1 MDAAPSIAPAATG
14 SGASS
19 NPSAP
24 SSVVSTSTS
33 TAQHQNNNH
42 PPPPPPQQPLL
53 IARTPLNVY
62 LKIAIIRSATD
73 EVVCNDPE
81 HPGTKK
87 RVVVSQLLDGS
98 LTKVGSSSKDD
109 EQKEEAKQISATT
122 SEEKPSA
129 VSSSSTNEE
138 DDEGKKSNNQ
148 NNNDKD
154 APKKEIPV
162 PTITTVPT
170 YDLDIPPTYDIP
182 TSYVRYIRPTYNE
195 TQYETVEYNI
205 DVEDETWWR
214 SNTEFGP
221 DAQCKILID
230 GKEQS
235 QLDEEDDGE
244 EGQKIVVAAADAAA
258 ANNDDSNNAM
268 DIDDQVNNNNNTTTG
283 SNNSNSNSSNTT
295 PHKQYTIQ
303 QVILTNPKYYLHSKH
318 STQYL
323 LKKYQPKLPL
333 RIMEHMIDILEKETG
348 FEFTVSLSHAEKVL
362 VERIPELENIF
373 GWIDGGDTDSDDDDD
388 DNENNNNNNHLP
400 TLAPPP
406 TLKHVIS
413 TIYNYWITKRSKL
426 KKPLLRR
433 YHPVTA
439 SNDTNPHM
447 VFRQREQEKRRLRKK
462 RQNDIEAYKKMVVL
476 QRDFE
481 KLRGLCEL
489 IVRREEVYE
498 MMVELTNGYFEE
510 RLGGWL
516 GTTGGSGSR
525 GRSSSSAISSGAMTL
540 DTSRIESVLN
550 IPKYFDDGPIVKM
563 AKTGKKRKRGGLAAG
578 GAGAFQ
584 FDSRGPSPVPPLG
597 GVGAPPLEAGGLEH
611 HPPLPPHVPP
621 KKVVVAGHDDG
632 YPAPNFL
639 QPLATRESHHST
651 NWDGATVPILPS
663 YENGI
668 PTISNNRFRHRPRL
682 GRGGRII
689 IDRVPCVSNT
699 QNPRPNVITYGA
711 PMNRSGYDVATLG
724 ADGPNFSMNNSARK
738 KGAAGAGGES
748 ITTDG
753 MGTDAKTAPKKLPA
767 QRLEDLL
774 PKSFMGKDR
783 KLLSRKIEEIC
794 ARGLMEESRPVA
806 AAAIAA
812 PAQPKG
818 LVAPIAEEF
827 VDEVLVPIED
837 WVEAP
842 SGEIFGVERY
852 VLGPI

>member
-1 MDAAPSIAPAATG
+1 MNAPSIPPAATG
-14 SGASS
+14 AGG
-19 NPSAP
+19 NGNNWSAP

-33 TAQHQNNNH
+33 TAPHQNL
-42 PPPPPPQQPLL
+42 PPQQPPTV
-53 IARTPLNVY
+53 ARTPLNVY
-62 LKIAIIRSATD
+62 LKIAIIRSPTD

-98 LTKVGSSSKDD
+98 LTKVGSKGD
-109 EQKEEAKQISATT
+109 EQKAD
-122 SEEKPSA
+122 EKPAAAAAASL
-129 VSSSSTNEE
+129 SSTNEGE
-138 DDEGKKSNNQ
+138 NDGADGEGKSSNQ
-148 NNNDKD
+148 NNDKD

-214 SNTEFGP
+214 SNKEFGP
-221 DAQCKILID
+221 DARCKILID
-230 GKEQS
+230 GKEQI
-235 QLDEEDDGE
+235 QLDEEDEG
-244 EGQKIVVAAADAAA
+244 EGQKITDAAA
-258 ANNDDSNNAM
+258 ANNNDSHAMEIDQDD
-268 DIDDQVNNNNNTTTG
+268 NNNTTTG
-283 SNNSNSNSSNTT
+283 SNNSSGNNNTT
-295 PHKQYTIQ
+295 HKQYTIQ

-333 RIMEHMIDILEKETG
+333 RIMERMIDILEKETG

-388 DNENNNNNNHLP
+388 DEDMNDINNHLP
-400 TLAPPP
+400 TLAPTP

-447 VFRQREQEKRRLRKK
+447 VFRQREQEKSRLRKK
-462 RQNDIEAYKKMVVL
+462 RQNDVEAYKKMVVL

-489 IVRREEVYE
+489 IVKREEVNE
-498 MMVELTNGYFEE
+498 MIVELTNGYFEK

-516 GTTGGSGSR
+516 DTTGGGGSR
-525 GRSSSSAISSGAMTL
+525 GRSSGAIHSGTMTL
-540 DTSRIESVLN
+540 DKSRIESVLN
-550 IPKYFDDGPIVKM
+550 VPKYFDDGPIVKM
-563 AKTGKKRKRGGLAAG
+563 VKVGKKRKRGGLVAG
-578 GAGAFQ
+578 GAGALQ
-584 FDSRGPSPVPPLG
+584 YDSRGPSPVPPLG
-597 GVGAPPLEAGGLEH
+597 GVGAPPLEAGGLVP
-611 HPPLPPHVPP
+611 HPSLPPAAPP

-639 QPLATRESHHST
+639 QPLATRESHYST
-651 NWDGATVPILPS
+651 NWDGNTVPILPS

-668 PTISNNRFRHRPRL
+668 LTISNNRFRHRPRL

-689 IDRVPCVSNT
+689 IDRVPFVSNA
-699 QNPRPNVITYGA
+699 QNPRPNVITYGT

-724 ADGPNFSMNNSARK
+724 ADGPNFIMNSSPRR
-738 KGAAGAGGES
+738 KGAGVES

-794 ARGLMEESRPVA
+794 AMGLMDESRPVVA
-806 AAAIAA
+806 AATAA

-818 LVAPIAEEF
+818 VVAPIAEEF

-842 SGEIFGVERY
+842 NGEIFGVERY

>member
-1 MDAAPSIAPAATG
+1 M
-14 SGASS
+14 
-19 NPSAP
+19 
-24 SSVVSTSTS
+24 
-33 TAQHQNNNH
+33 
-42 PPPPPPQQPLL
+42 
-53 IARTPLNVY
+53 Y
-62 LKIAIIRSATD
+62 LKIAIIRNPTD

-81 HPGTKK
+81 HHGMKK

-98 LTKVGSSSKDD
+98 LTKVGTSTTTKDD
-109 EQKEEAKQISATT
+109 DVQTNKYYLFNEEAEKSSATT
-122 SEEKPSA
+122 SSVDGNKLA
-129 VSSSSTNEE
+129 ASSSSSSSSSSSNNEE
-138 DDEGKKSNNQ
+138 EEKSSFNQ
-148 NNNDKD
+148 NNNDNKED
-154 APKKEIPV
+154 ASSSKMEIPV
-162 PTITTVPT
+162 PTITTVTT

-182 TSYVRYIRPTYNE
+182 PSYVRYIRPTYNE
-195 TQYETVEYNI
+195 TQHETVEYNI

-214 SNTEFGP
+214 NNVEFGP
-221 DAQCKILID
+221 DAKCKILID
-230 GKEQS
+230 GTEQKKKI
-235 QLDEEDDGE
+235 EV
-244 EGQKIVVAAADAAA
+244 EGQGQDTMIVGIAAC
-258 ANNDDSNNAM
+258 NNIDDSNVM
-268 DIDDQVNNNNNTTTG
+268 DIDDQDNN
-283 SNNSNSNSSNTT
+283 NSSNNTPP

-333 RIMEHMIDILEKETG
+333 RIMERMIDILEKETG

-362 VERIPELENIF
+362 VERIPELEDTF
-373 GWIDGGDTDSDDDDD
+373 GWIDGNNSGDYISDDDDD
-388 DNENNNNNNHLP
+388 NNNNNNHLP

-406 TLKHVIS
+406 TLKHIIS

-489 IVRREEVYE
+489 IVRREEVNE

-516 GTTGGSGSR
+516 DTTGGGGGGSSV
-525 GRSSSSAISSGAMTL
+525 GSIGAAAMTL
-540 DTSRIESVLN
+540 DKSRIENVLN
-550 IPKYFDDGPIVKM
+550 IPKYYDDVPIVKM
-563 AKTGKKRKRGGLAAG
+563 TKAGKKRKRGGGFAG
-578 GAGAFQ
+578 GAGALQ
-584 FDSRGPSPVPPLG
+584 YDSRGPSPIPPLG
-597 GVGAPPLEAGGLEH
+597 GVSAVSLEGGGLVPHH
-611 HPPLPPHVPP
+611 HPPLPAAPP

-668 PTISNNRFRHRPRL
+668 PTITSNNRFRHRPRL
-682 GRGGRII
+682 GRGGRIV
-689 IDRVPCVSNT
+689 IDRVPCVSST

-724 ADGPNFSMNNSARK
+724 ADGPNFSMSSSPRK
-738 KGAAGAGGES
+738 KGTVGSRGDES
-748 ITTDG
+748 ITTNG
-753 MGTDAKTAPKKLPA
+753 LGTDAKTAPKKLPA

-774 PKSFMGKDR
+774 PKSFLGKDR

-794 ARGLMEESRPVA
+794 ARGLMEESRPEA
-806 AAAIAA
+806 AAAATVA

-818 LVAPIAEEF
+818 LAAPIAEEF
-827 VDEVLVPIED
+827 VDEILVPIED

-842 SGEIFGVERY
+842 NGEIYGVERY

>member
-1 MDAAPSIAPAATG
+1 MDAAPSIPPPAATA
-14 SGASS
+14 SGGGGNNATTTNNS
-19 NPSAP
+19 NPPAP
-24 SSVVSTSTS
+24 S
-33 TAQHQNNNH
+33 TATTQHQ
-42 PPPPPPQQPLL
+42 PPIM

-62 LKIAIIRSATD
+62 LKIAIIRNPTD
-73 EVVCNDPE
+73 EVICNDPE

-87 RVVVSQLLDGS
+87 RVVVSELLDGS
-98 LTKVGSSSKDD
+98 LTKVGVKEG
-109 EQKEEAKQISATT
+109 EQKNDDDNEEAKIAATT
-122 SEEKPSA
+122 TSNDKPAASSP
-129 VSSSSTNEE
+129 SSSNGE
-138 DDEGKKSNNQ
+138 DEKSNK
-148 NNNDKD
+148 NDTEG
-154 APKKEIPV
+154 PKKEIPV

-170 YDLDIPPTYDIP
+170 YDLDIPPTYNIP
-182 TSYVRYIRPTYNE
+182 TSYVRYIRPTYHE
-195 TQYETVEYNI
+195 THNETVEYNI

-214 SNTEFGP
+214 ANKEFGP
-221 DAQCKILID
+221 DAKCKILID
-230 GKEQS
+230 GKEQV
-235 QLDEEDDGE
+235 QMKEEGG
-244 EGQKIVVAAADAAA
+244 GQKID
-258 ANNDDSNNAM
+258 ANNKDDSNAM
-268 DIDDQVNNNNNTTTG
+268 EVDQDNTTTQ
-283 SNNSNSNSSNTT
+283 
-295 PHKQYTIQ
+295 KQYTIQ
-303 QVILTNPKYYLHSKH
+303 DVILTNPKYYLHSKH

-333 RIMEHMIDILEKETG
+333 LIMERMIDILEKETG
-348 FEFTVSLSHAEKVL
+348 FEFTVSLSLAGKVL
-362 VERIPELENIF
+362 VKKIPELEAIF
-373 GWIDGGDTDSDDDDD
+373 GWIDGGVSDDDDD
-388 DNENNNNNNHLP
+388 DDEVNDNPLP

-476 QRDFE
+476 QHDFE

-489 IVRREEVYE
+489 IVKREEVNG

-516 GTTGGSGSR
+516 GTMGGGGSS
-525 GRSSSSAISSGAMTL
+525 RSSVGSGAMTL
-540 DTSRIESVLN
+540 LDKSRIESALD
-550 IPKYFDDGPIVKM
+550 IPKYYDDGPIVKM
-563 AKTGKKRKRGGLAAG
+563 AKAGKKRKRGGLAGAAG
-578 GAGAFQ
+578 VSQ

-597 GVGAPPLEAGGLEH
+597 GVGAASLDAGGLVS
-611 HPPLPPHVPP
+611 HPPLPLAAPP

-639 QPLATRESHHST
+639 QPLATRESHHNT

-663 YENGI
+663 YENGM
-668 PTISNNRFRHRPRL
+668 PTISNKRFRHRPRL

-689 IDRVPCVSNT
+689 IDRVPCVSST
-699 QNPRPNVITYGA
+699 QNPQPHVITYGA
-711 PMNRSGYDVATLG
+711 PMKRSGYDVATLG
-724 ADGPNFSMNNSARK
+724 ADGPNFSMSNSPRR
-738 KGAAGAGGES
+738 KGAPVAGGES
-748 ITTDG
+748 ISTDG

-767 QRLEDLL
+767 QRLEDLF
-774 PKSFMGKDR
+774 PKSFLGKDR

-806 AAAIAA
+806 AAATAA
-812 PAQPKG
+812 PALPKG
-818 LVAPIAEEF
+818 SAAPVAEEF
-827 VDEVLVPIED
+827 VDEMLVPIED

-842 SGEIFGVERY
+842 NGEIFGVERY